1 MGLISTPDFSR
12 RDELVMAHIDL
23 VRSLAGQVGR
33 RLPSHVERSELVSVG
48 MMGLLDAAE
57 RYQPALGVP
66 FDAFARRRIHGAI
79 LDALRRLDRAPRSV
93 RRLKRNL
100 DRTLNDLRHRLGRE
114 PVESEI
120 AASLGVSVE
129 EYDRML
135 DDLSVA
141 DLSAPRDGMGP
152 DDPDG
157 LLRLTADGDVSPHTQ
172 LERRE
177 LLAHL
182 AEAIGE
188 LPVRER
194 QILALS
200 YREEL
205 TLAEIG
211 AVVGVGESRVCQLRT
226 QAIARLRSRL
236 RAWQASRAA

>member
-1 MGLISTPDFSR
+1 MGLTPSSDLTR

-48 MMGLLDAAE
+48 LMGLLDAAE
-57 RYQPALGVP
+57 RYKPALGVP

-114 PVESEI
+114 PEEVEI
-120 AASLGVSVE
+120 AASLGVSID

-141 DLSAPRDGMGP
+141 DLSMPRGQSGT
-152 DDPDG
+152 DDSDP
-157 LLRLTADGDVSPHTQ
+157 LLRLAIDGDDSPHAQ
-172 LERRE
+172 LEHRE
-177 LLAHL
+177 LLSHL
-182 AEAIGE
+182 AEAIAE

-194 QILALS
+194 QILALA

>member
-1 MGLISTPDFSR
+1 MGLTSTPDFTR
-12 RDELVMAHIDL
+12 RDELVMAHMHL

-48 MMGLLDAAE
+48 LMGLLDAAE

-114 PVESEI
+114 PVEAEI
-120 AASLGVSVE
+120 AASLGVSIE

-141 DLSAPRDGMGP
+141 DLSVARESAS
-152 DDPDG
+152 DDPDR
-157 LLRLTADGDVSPHTQ
+157 LLKLAVDGDGSPHAQ
-172 LERRE
+172 LEHRE

-236 RAWQASRAA
+236 RAWHASRAA

>member
-1 MGLISTPDFSR
+1 MGLTTTPDFTR

-23 VRSLAGQVGR
+23 VRALAGQVGR

-48 MMGLLDAAE
+48 LMGLLDAAE
-57 RYQPALGVP
+57 RYQPAMGVP
-66 FDAFARRRIHGAI
+66 FDAFARRRIQGAI

-114 PVESEI
+114 PVEAEI

-141 DLSAPRDGMGP
+141 DLSVPRGSTA
-152 DDPDG
+152 DDPDR
-157 LLRLTADGDVSPHTQ
+157 LLRLAVDGEVSPHAQ
-172 LERRE
+172 LEHRE

-188 LPVRER
+188 LPARER

-200 YREEL
+200 YSDDL

-236 RAWQASRAA
+236 REWQSSRAA

>member
-1 MGLISTPDFSR
+1 MSTDLTR
-12 RDELVMAHIDL
+12 RDELVIAHMDL
-23 VRSLAGQVGR
+23 VRSLAGHVGR
-33 RLPSHVERSELVSVG
+33 RLPSHVERAELVSVG
-48 MMGLLDAAE
+48 LMGLLDAAE

-114 PVESEI
+114 PVEAEI
-120 AASLGVSVE
+120 AASLGVSID

-135 DDLSVA
+135 DDLSLA
-141 DLSAPRDGMGP
+141 DLGVPRSHAA
-152 DDPDG
+152 DDPDR
-157 LLRLTADGDVSPHTQ
+157 LLRLVADGDPSPHAE
-172 LERRE
+172 LEHRE
-177 LLAHL
+177 LVAHL
-182 AEAIGE
+182 AQAIGE
-188 LPVRER
+188 LPARER
-194 QILALS
+194 RILALS

-226 QAIARLRSRL
+226 QALARLRARL
-236 RAWQASRAA
+236 REWRASRAA

>member
-1 MGLISTPDFSR
+1 MGLTTTPDFTR

-23 VRSLAGQVGR
+23 VRALAGQVGR

-48 MMGLLDAAE
+48 LMGLLDAAE
-57 RYQPALGVP
+57 RYQPAMGVP
-66 FDAFARRRIHGAI
+66 FDAFARRRIQGAI

-114 PVESEI
+114 PVEAEI

-141 DLSAPRDGMGP
+141 DLSVPRGSTA
-152 DDPDG
+152 DDPDR
-157 LLRLTADGDVSPHTQ
+157 LLRLAVDGEVSPNAQ
-172 LERRE
+172 LEHRE

-188 LPVRER
+188 LPARER

-200 YREEL
+200 YSDDL

-226 QAIARLRSRL
+226 QAIARLRARL
-236 RAWQASRAA
+236 REWQSSRAA

>member
-1 MGLISTPDFSR
+1 MGLTPADLTR
-12 RDELVMAHIDL
+12 RDELVIAHIDL

-48 MMGLLDAAE
+48 LMGLLDAAE

-114 PVESEI
+114 PVETEI
-120 AASLGVSVE
+120 AASLGVSLE
-129 EYDRML
+129 DYDRML
-135 DDLSVA
+135 DELSVA
-141 DLSAPRDGMGP
+141 DLAAPRSPAGS
-152 DDPDG
+152 DDPDR
-157 LLRLTADGDVSPHTQ
+157 LLRLAIDREGSPHAQ
-172 LERRE
+172 LEHRE
-177 LLAHL
+177 LLQHL
-182 AEAIGE
+182 ADAIGE

-200 YREEL
+200 YHEDL

-226 QAIARLRSRL
+226 QAVARLRARL
-236 RAWQASRAA
+236 QAWKASRAA

>member
-1 MGLISTPDFSR
+1 MGLTTTPDFTR

-48 MMGLLDAAE
+48 LMGLLDAAE

-114 PVESEI
+114 PVEAEI
-120 AASLGVSVE
+120 AASLGVSIE

-141 DLSAPRDGMGP
+141 DLSVPRGSAV
-152 DDPDG
+152 DDPDR
-157 LLRLTADGDVSPHTQ
+157 LLRLAVDGDVSPHAQ
-172 LERRE
+172 LEHRE

-188 LPVRER
+188 LPARER

-200 YREEL
+200 YREDL

-236 RAWQASRAA
+236 REWQSSRAA

>member
-1 MGLISTPDFSR
+1 MGLTTTPDFTR

-23 VRSLAGQVGR
+23 VRALAGQVGR

-48 MMGLLDAAE
+48 LMGLLDAAE
-57 RYQPALGVP
+57 RYQPAMGVP

-100 DRTLNDLRHRLGRE
+100 DRTLNELRHRLGRE
-114 PVESEI
+114 PIEAEI
-120 AASLGVSVE
+120 AASLGVSIE

-141 DLSAPRDGMGP
+141 DLSVPRGSAA
-152 DDPDG
+152 DDPDR
-157 LLRLTADGDVSPHTQ
+157 LLRLAVDGEVSPHAQ
-172 LERRE
+172 LEHRE

-188 LPVRER
+188 LPARER

-200 YREEL
+200 YREDL

-236 RAWQASRAA
+236 REWQSSRAA

>member
-1 MGLISTPDFSR
+1 MGLTTTPDFTR

-23 VRSLAGQVGR
+23 VRALAGQVGR

-48 MMGLLDAAE
+48 LMGLLDAAE
-57 RYQPALGVP
+57 RYQPAMGVP

-114 PVESEI
+114 PIEAEI
-120 AASLGVSVE
+120 AASLGVSIE

-141 DLSAPRDGMGP
+141 DLSVPRGSAA
-152 DDPDG
+152 DDPDR
-157 LLRLTADGDVSPHTQ
+157 LLRLAVDGEVSPHAQ
-172 LERRE
+172 LEHRE

-188 LPVRER
+188 LPARER

-200 YREEL
+200 YREDL

-236 RAWQASRAA
+236 REWQSSRAA

>member
-1 MGLISTPDFSR
+1 MGLTTTPDFTR

-48 MMGLLDAAE
+48 LMGLLDAAE

-114 PVESEI
+114 PVEAEI
-120 AASLGVSVE
+120 AASLGVSIE

-141 DLSAPRDGMGP
+141 DLSVPRGP
-152 DDPDG
+152 AADDPDR
-157 LLRLTADGDVSPHTQ
+157 LLRLAVDGDVSPHAQ
-172 LERRE
+172 LEHRE

-188 LPVRER
+188 LPGRER

-200 YREEL
+200 YREDL

-226 QAIARLRSRL
+226 QAIARLRARL
-236 RAWQASRAA
+236 REWHSSRAA

>member
-1 MGLISTPDFSR
+1 MGLTTTPDFTR

-23 VRSLAGQVGR
+23 VRALAGQVGR

-48 MMGLLDAAE
+48 LMGLLDAAE
-57 RYQPALGVP
+57 RYQPAMGVP
-66 FDAFARRRIHGAI
+66 FDAFARRRIQGAI

-114 PVESEI
+114 PVEAEI
-120 AASLGVSVE
+120 AASLGVSIE

-141 DLSAPRDGMGP
+141 DLSVPRGSTA
-152 DDPDG
+152 DDPDR
-157 LLRLTADGDVSPHTQ
+157 LLRLAVDGEVSPHAQ
-172 LERRE
+172 LEHRE

-188 LPVRER
+188 LPARER

-200 YREEL
+200 YSDDL

-236 RAWQASRAA
+236 REWQSSRAA

>member
-1 MGLISTPDFSR
+1 MGLTTTPDFTR

-48 MMGLLDAAE
+48 LMGLLDAAE

-114 PVESEI
+114 PVEAEI
-120 AASLGVSVE
+120 AASLGVSID

-141 DLSAPRDGMGP
+141 DLSVPRGSVA
-152 DDPDG
+152 DDSDR
-157 LLRLTADGDVSPHTQ
+157 LLRLAVDGDVSPHAQ
-172 LERRE
+172 LEHRE

-188 LPVRER
+188 LPARER

-200 YREEL
+200 YREDL

-236 RAWQASRAA
+236 REWQSSRAA